1 MRKIHSMRLVS
12 SLLGNLLSLLF
23 SQPTAE
29 NMIAK
34 TVTPRARF
42 LKSNLLCQIQYSEL
56 VQVVETSLHHS
67 AAKVSSV

>member
-1 MRKIHSMRLVS
+1 MRLVS
-12 SLLGNLLSLLF
+12 SLLGKLLF
-23 SQPTAE
+23 LYSQPTAE

-42 LKSNLLCQIQYSEL
+42 LKSNLLCQIQHSEL

-67 AAKVSSV
+67 ASKVSSI